1 MGQHL
6 LPEGAAPS
14 TPAAGYVAVYAKTDG
29 LLYSKDDA
37 GVETVVT
44 SVLGANVGTFL
55 ATPSSANL
63 AAALTDE
70 TGTGRV
76 VLNTSP
82 SLEGT
87 VTIGGSNSTS
97 NVKLNINGT
106 MSKNATTLSGLSL
119 SPTLT
124 GGASTTVMRNLIMNA
139 TFNPVANNLTL
150 FSQYNQSVFTGTTS
164 PSSLFGCTQVHIL
177 VAGALGGT
185 ITNLYGYTTALSVNS
200 AATTNITTY
209 AGFQCSNAAN
219 GASMTVGTAR
229 AFVGGMAAGTNRR
242 NLYMH
247 GTAPNHLAGALM
259 IGSDTD
265 DTVNKLQVT
274 GSIKATTTIT
284 TGGYN
289 VATLPAG
296 VTGARAYV
304 TDATAPTWNAALTG
318 GGAVKCPAFYNG
330 SAWVA
335 A

>member
-1 MGQHL
+1 
-6 LPEGAAPS
+6 
-14 TPAAGYVAVYAKTDG
+14 
-29 LLYSKDDA
+29 
-37 GVETVVT
+37 
-44 SVLGANVGTFL
+44 
-55 ATPSSANL
+55 
-63 AAALTDE
+63 
-70 TGTGRV
+70 
-76 VLNTSP
+76 
-82 SLEGT
+82 
-87 VTIGGSNSTS
+87 
-97 NVKLNINGT
+97 

-139 TFNPVANNLTL
+139 TFSPVANNLTL
-150 FSQYNQSVFTGTTS
+150 FNQYNQSVFTGTTS
-164 PSSLFGCTQVHIL
+164 PSSLYGCNQTHIL
-177 VAGALGGT
+177 AAGALGGT
-185 ITNLYGYTTALSVNS
+185 ITNLYGYTATLSINT

-209 AGFQCSNAAN
+209 AGFQCSNIAN

-242 NLYMH
+242 NLYMY